1 MAKATGK
8 EPAMSL
14 RLGRPSTEADPAVS
28 AIVVVTCILT
38 AVGVLLLIRAQFD
51 GSPRHVGV
59 RVDNQTRIPLQIDA
73 EDAAGSTV
81 GLGEAGPRRL
91 TPFVEVPDIGQRWTF
106 VAAYGGREVY
116 REQLLRA
123 ELVADGWVV
132 RIPAS
137 ATTARERAGFR

>member
-1 MAKATGK
+1 
-8 EPAMSL
+8 MSL
-14 RLGRPSTEADPAVS
+14 RLGRPSTEADPGVS

-51 GSPRHVGV
+51 GSPRHVSV
-59 RVDNQTRIPLQIDA
+59 RVDNQTGIPLQIDA
-73 EDAAGSTV
+73 EDAGGSTV
-81 GLGEAGPRRL
+81 GLGQAGPRRL
-91 TPFVEVPDIGQRWTF
+91 TPFVEVPDIGQRWSF
-106 VAAYGGREVY
+106 VAAYGGQEVY

-137 ATTARERAGFR
+137 ATAALERAGFR

>member
-1 MAKATGK
+1 
-8 EPAMSL
+8 MSL
-14 RLGRPSTEADPAVS
+14 RLGRPSTEADPAIS

-51 GSPRHVGV
+51 GNPRHVTV
-59 RVDNQTRIPLQIDA
+59 RVDNQSGIPLQIDA
-73 EDAAGSTV
+73 EGSTV
-81 GLGEAGPRRL
+81 GLGEARPRRL
-91 TPFVEVPDIGQRWTF
+91 IPFVEVPDIGQRWTF

-132 RIPAS
+132 RIPAA
-137 ATTARERAGFR
+137 ATAALERAGFR

>member
-1 MAKATGK
+1 
-8 EPAMSL
+8 MSL
-14 RLGRPSTEADPAVS
+14 RLGRPSTEADPGVS

-51 GSPRHVGV
+51 GNPRHVSV
-59 RVDNQTRIPLQIDA
+59 RVDNQTGIPLQIDA
-73 EDAAGSTV
+73 EDAGGSTV
-81 GLGEAGPRRL
+81 GLGQTGPGPRRL

-137 ATTARERAGFR
+137 ATAALERAGFR

>member
-1 MAKATGK
+1 
-8 EPAMSL
+8 MSL

-28 AIVVVTCILT
+28 AIVVITCILT
-38 AVGVLLLIRAQFD
+38 AVGVLSLIRAQFD
-51 GSPRHVGV
+51 GDPRHVSV
-59 RVDNQTRIPLQIDA
+59 RVDNQTRLPLHIDA
-73 EDAAGSTV
+73 EDPGGSTV

-91 TPFVEVPDIGQRWTF
+91 TPFVEVLDIGQRWTF

-123 ELVADGWVV
+123 ELVADGWMV

-137 ATTARERAGFR
+137 ATAALERAGFR

>member
-1 MAKATGK
+1 MAEAIGK
-8 EPAMSL
+8 DPAMSL

-28 AIVVVTCILT
+28 AIIVVTFVLT
-38 AVGVLLLIRAQFD
+38 AVGVLLLIWAQFD
-51 GSPRHVGV
+51 GNPRHVSV
-59 RVDNQTRIPLQIDA
+59 RVDNQTGIPLQIDA
-73 EDAAGSTV
+73 EDAGGSTV
-81 GLGEAGPRRL
+81 GLGEAGPGHL

-123 ELVADGWVV
+123 ELVADGWMV

-137 ATTARERAGFR
+137 ATAALERAGFR

>member
-1 MAKATGK
+1 
-8 EPAMSL
+8 MSL
-14 RLGRPSTEADPAVS
+14 RSGAALDRDRPGIGRHRCRHLHPD
-28 AIVVVTCILT
+28 C
-38 AVGVLLLIRAQFD
+38 GWVLLLIRAQFD
-51 GSPRHVGV
+51 GRPGRVSV
-59 RVDNQTRIPLQIDA
+59 RVDNQTGIPLQIDA
-73 EDAAGSTV
+73 EDAGGSTV

-91 TPFVEVPDIGQRWTF
+91 TPFVEVPDIGQRWSF

-137 ATTARERAGFR
+137 ATAALERAGFR

>member
-14 RLGRPSTEADPAVS
+14 RLGRPSTEADPAMS

-51 GSPRHVGV
+51 GNPRHVTV

-73 EDAAGSTV
+73 KDAAGSTV
-81 GLGEAGPRRL
+81 GLGEAGPQSV
-91 TPFVEVPDIGQRWTF
+91 TSFVEVPDIGQRWMF

-123 ELVADGWVV
+123 ELVADGWTV
-132 RIPAS
+132 RIPAA
-137 ATTARERAGFR
+137 ATAALERAGFR